1 MEKESNIS
9 QLFDGKHGA
18 DILYFNWNQI
28 FHNALICLK
37 LNVPELQRPQYEP
50 QVTIHFHEVTSVS
63 MVASDG
69 SQVLDFTVTEKDGM
83 SMVLLSG
90 ADIRIC
96 CKSIEVKPLLYR
108 LAKDIHQ
115 EKDLMDQYTEQQ
127 SLYLQKQFE
136 KLKICSDFHED
147 SSFNG
152 VVATHHI
159 MYKMETLYNKDK
171 SLGYEFLIEMDVDEP
186 SLGIYYG
193 CKVLILNEQ
202 IHESIAQVTKEWED
216 IIRPQACRV
225 LNNVFVHKNFERR
238 FLKTDNANDRT
249 FWPFWISLEP
259 DEGIVDVAAEATR
272 IIRRIYEIYLNG
284 DSFST
289 KPEPE
294 KPKYMKSE
302 LAFTREACDNL
313 LNVFFDKKTDTDNK
327 SKQRNTATLKISRFH
342 NFIDQCIANGILE
355 LDKRYEHAYKVCDM
369 PDSEFS
375 YLIKLY
381 FERKILNLDDKGKK
395 IPWEQIQKVFLN
407 QDGYAFQ
414 NMRTLPGK
422 VVSDSVIEKM
432 EKLYRDLFC

>member
-1 MEKESNIS
+1 M
-9 QLFDGKHGA
+9 FDGKHGA

-50 QVTIHFHEVTSVS
+50 NVTIHFHEVVSVS
-63 MVASDG
+63 MGVSDG
-69 SQVLDFTVTEKDGM
+69 SQVLDCTVTEKDGM

-115 EKDLMDQYTEQQ
+115 EKDLMDKYTEQQ

-152 VVATHHI
+152 VAATHHI
-159 MYKMETLYNKDK
+159 MYKMETLYNEDK

-202 IHESIAQVTKEWED
+202 IHEPIAQVTKEWED

-289 KPEPE
+289 KPEQE

-302 LAFTREACDNL
+302 LAFTRESCDNL

-381 FERKILNLDDKGKK
+381 FERQILNLDDKGKK

-432 EKLYRDLFC
+432 DKLYRDLFC

>member
-50 QVTIHFHEVTSVS
+50 QVTIHFHEVTCVS
-63 MVASDG
+63 IGTSDG
-69 SQVLDFTVTEKDGM
+69 SQVLDFTVTEKDGI
-83 SMVLLSG
+83 SMALLSG

-96 CKSIEVKPLLYR
+96 CKSIEVTPPLYR

-115 EKDLMDQYTEQQ
+115 EKDLMDKYTEQQ

-152 VVATHHI
+152 VEATHHI

-216 IIRPQACRV
+216 IIRPQVCRV

-272 IIRRIYEIYLNG
+272 IIRRIYDIYLNG

-289 KPEPE
+289 KSEPE
-294 KPKYMKSE
+294 KPKYMNSE
-302 LAFTREACDNL
+302 LAFTNETYENL
-313 LNVFFDKKTDTDNK
+313 ISVLFDKKEDTANSQMQK
-327 SKQRNTATLKISRFH
+327 SNEVKRNSRFRF
-342 NFIDQCIANGILE
+342 FITQCIANDILE
-355 LDKRYEHAYKVCDM
+355 RDKRYEHAYKVCDM

-375 YLIKLY
+375 YLLKLY
-381 FERKILNLDDKGKK
+381 FEGQIQNLDEKGKK
-395 IPWEQIQKVFLN
+395 IPWGHIQKVFLN
-407 QDGYAFQ
+407 KDGYAFKD
-414 NMRTLPGK
+414 MRQLPGK
-422 VVSDSVIEKM
+422 VNSESVQKKM
-432 EKLYRDLFC
+432 EKRYEDLFC